1 MLRKSGCIIIL
12 LSIILVGFSKESF
25 CGPFGYYPTHSEI
38 DSVLDDLSQRY
49 PNIFKRD
56 ILGTKTIENRD
67 IFYVKISNSPD
78 EDNKKPE
85 ALITGAQHSC
95 EVIGPA
101 CVRLDMNHLCEN
113 YDTDPE
119 VKWLVDNRQIYF
131 VPIYNIDGY
140 LYIESSGNK
149 NWRKNRRRNDDGS
162 YGVDPNRNYPYK
174 WGYDDINSS
183 SNPSAMNYRGKSP
196 VSEPE
201 TEAMIDF
208 IHDHTFRTWQNHHS
222 DRDVLVI
229 PFGYDYTVS
238 LGQDSIIYY
247 TMCQEQEN
255 EYGRFKKWGPSY
267 IAYDGFALNGGT
279 EDWSWSDSA
288 TYRIYC
294 IITELG
300 SAMWESDAAA
310 KVTAEKML
318 GADMYMIK
326 CAGFYPLLK
335 SIEIQDDGAG
345 CNSDGILNPGETV
358 KLLAEIENKSVVD
371 TTQNVKGQL
380 SSSYQHI
387 DMKDAEADYGSIKQ
401 LETFENSTSDPFEFK
416 CGSQAQEGDWAK
428 FDLKITWTMNSV
440 NFEKTLPC
448 STRVGSYVG
457 VIHQY
462 QIPGLEG
469 GIRIVQSPNNR
480 SISIKLVIPSEHLVN
495 CINDHLEIGIYN
507 AEGRELRRIDH
518 SVNEQSN
525 VIDWDMTD
533 NSGIN
538 IPEGVYFIRVSFNGF
553 NATGKFIILQ

>member
-1 MLRKSGCIIIL
+1 MVRKSGCIVVL
-12 LSIILVGFSKESF
+12 LSLMLISFSKESF
-25 CGPFGYYPTHSEI
+25 SGPFGYYPTYSEI
-38 DSVLDDLSQRY
+38 DTILDGLSQRH
-49 PNIFKRD
+49 PDIFKRGV
-56 ILGTKTIENRD
+56 LTPKTIENRD
-67 IFYVKISNSPD
+67 ILFVKISNSPD
-78 EDNKKPE
+78 ADNKKPE

-101 CVRLDMNHLCEN
+101 CVRLDMYNLCEN

-119 VKWLVDNRQIYF
+119 IKWLVDNRQIYF
-131 VPIYNIDGY
+131 VPIMNPDGY

-149 NWRKNRRRNDDGS
+149 NWRKNRRRNYDGS

-174 WGYDDINSS
+174 WGYDDVNSS
-183 SNPSAMNYRGKSP
+183 SNPSAMNYRGESP

-201 TEAMIDF
+201 TKAMIDF
-208 IHDHTFRTWQNHHS
+208 INAHKFRTWQNHHS

-229 PFGYDYTVS
+229 PFGYDYRVS
-238 LGQDSIIYY
+238 LGQDSIVYY
-247 TMCQEQEN
+247 TMCEEQQAQ
-255 EYGRFKKWGPSY
+255 YGRFKKWGPSY

-300 SAMWESDAAA
+300 SSMWESDADA

-326 CAGFYPLLK
+326 CAGFYPVLK
-335 SIEIQDDGAG
+335 SIEIKDDAAG
-345 CNSDGILNPGETV
+345 GNNDGILNPGETV
-358 KLLAEIENKSVVD
+358 KLFAEIENKSAVD

-387 DMKDAEADYGSIKQ
+387 EMNDSEADYGNIKL

-428 FDLKITWTMNSV
+428 FDLKITWNMNSV
-440 NFEKTLPC
+440 DFEKTLLC
-448 STRVGSYVG
+448 SLRVGRYVG
-457 VIHQY
+457 IVHDY
-462 QIPGLEG
+462 QVPGLKG
-469 GIRIVQSPNNR
+469 GLRIIRSPNNR
-480 SISIKLVIPSEHLVN
+480 SISIKLVVPSEYMVN
-495 CINDHLEIGIYN
+495 CINDRLEIGIYS
-507 AEGRELRRIDH
+507 AAGREVRSIGY
-518 SVNEQSN
+518 SVNKQIN

-533 NSGIN
+533 NSGIK
-538 IPEGVYFIRVSFNGF
+538 IPEGVYIIRVSFNDF
-553 NATGKFIILQ
+553 NATQKFVIMK